1 MKRVWVTGYRSYEL
15 NIFKDN
21 DPKVQVI
28 KEVLKNYLR
37 AQLELNDDEFWVI
50 TGPQM
55 GTERWGLEAALELQA
70 DFPQLK
76 TALMFPFAEF
86 GKQWNENNQLKLTS
100 ITQQVDFFA
109 NVSDKP
115 YQSPQQ
121 LRNYLQFMLT
131 HTDEAFLLYDPE
143 YQGKTKYDYEII
155 QKYKEEVNGFDV
167 PVPVI
172 DEEFDLALIG
182 KKGVWYDH
190 KVSVSNLVAVE
201 ETDSK

>member
-1 MKRVWVTGYRSYEL
+1 MKRVWITGYRSYEL

-37 AQLELNDDEFWVI
+37 AQL
-50 TGPQM
+50 

-121 LRNYLQFMLT
+121 LRNYQQFMLT

-143 YQGKTKYDYEII
+143 YQGKTKYDYETI
-155 QKYKEEVNGFDV
+155 QKYKEEREYSMTFVDFDELQ
-167 PVPVI
+167 
-172 DEEFDLALIG
+172 EEA
-182 KKGVWYDH
+182 
-190 KVSVSNLVAVE
+190 E
-201 ETDSK
+201 EWAERQREKDKF

>member
-100 ITQQVDFFA
+100 ITQQVDFFC
-109 NVSDKP
+109 
-115 YQSPQQ
+115 
-121 LRNYLQFMLT
+121 
-131 HTDEAFLLYDPE
+131 
-143 YQGKTKYDYEII
+143 
-155 QKYKEEVNGFDV
+155 
-167 PVPVI
+167 
-172 DEEFDLALIG
+172 
-182 KKGVWYDH
+182 
-190 KVSVSNLVAVE
+190 
-201 ETDSK
+201 

>member
-1 MKRVWVTGYRSYEL
+1 MKRLWITGYRSYEL
-15 NIFKDN
+15 NIFKDD

-28 KEVLKNYLR
+28 KEVLKKYLR

-55 GTERWGLEAALELQA
+55 GTERWGLEAALEFQA

-86 GKQWNENNQLKLTS
+86 GKQWNESNQLKLTN

-115 YQSPQQ
+115 YKSPQQ
-121 LRNYLQFMLT
+121 LRNYQQFMLD
-131 HTDEAFLLYDPE
+131 HSDSLLIIFDPDRE
-143 YQGKTKYDYEII
+143 SEGEQTSKPSWDYRAARKYQEHRDYEIQTI
-155 QKYKEEVNGFDV
+155 TFD
-167 PVPVI
+167 
-172 DEEFDLALIG
+172 DLQDAATELAEQEHPD
-182 KKGVWYDH
+182 Y
-190 KVSVSNLVAVE
+190 
-201 ETDSK
+201 